1 MRKSARISDADIR
14 AALADNLE
22 AIAYAIYPSAAGS
35 PRQVSGNEIRI
46 GNNGSL
52 SLIVRGPDRGA
63 WFDHEAD
70 TGGGPMEIVA

>member
-1 MRKSARISDADIR
+1 MRKSARISDADIG

-22 AIAYAIYPSAAGS
+22 AIAYEIYPSAAGS

-63 WFDHEAD
+63 
-70 TGGGPMEIVA
+70 